1 MILLTTR
8 LMAWLI
14 LAAIIALTFVPPMWR
29 PVSGFPQAVEHF
41 AIFLL
46 MGGTFALGYR
56 GHAASIGLT
65 AILFAAGLEVLQ
77 MFTPGRHARLSDF
90 FVNAFGICAGIAI
103 VTLFER
109 VRSSK

>member
-1 MILLTTR
+1 MILLTR

-29 PVSGFPQAVEHF
+29 PVSGVPQAVEHF

-65 AILFAAGLEVLQ
+65 AILFAAGLEILQ
-77 MFTPGRHARLSDF
+77 MFFPGRHARLSDF
-90 FVNAFGICAGIAI
+90 FVNALGICAGIAI
-103 VTLFER
+103 VSLCER
-109 VRSSK
+109 VRSPK

>member
-1 MILLTTR
+1 MILLTR

-14 LAAIIALTFVPPMWR
+14 LAVIIALTFVPPMWR
-29 PVSGFPQAVEHF
+29 PVSGFPHAVEHF

-46 MGGTFALGYR
+46 MGGAFALGYR
-56 GHAASIGLT
+56 QHAHSIGLM

-90 FVNAFGICAGIAI
+90 FVNAFGVCAGIAI
-103 VTLFER
+103 ASLFER
-109 VRSSK
+109 VRSSR

>member
-1 MILLTTR
+1 MILLTR

-14 LAAIIALTFVPPMWR
+14 LAAIIALTFVPPWWR
-29 PVSGFPQAVEHF
+29 PVSGLPHAVEHF

-46 MGGTFALGYR
+46 MGGSFALGYR

-77 MFTPGRHARLSDF
+77 VFFPGRHARLSDF

-103 VTLFER
+103 VLLFER
-109 VRSSK
+109 VRSSR